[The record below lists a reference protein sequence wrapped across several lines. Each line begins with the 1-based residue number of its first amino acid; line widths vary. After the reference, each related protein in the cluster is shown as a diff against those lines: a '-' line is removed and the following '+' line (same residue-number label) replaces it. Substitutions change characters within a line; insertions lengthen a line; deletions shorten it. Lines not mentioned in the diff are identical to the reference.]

1 MRRCAGATYMAELP
15 REPRAVNRSDEPKS
29 NARPLTKESRL
40 SRAKAK
46 SIVKLLE
53 VRMRRPRLRC

>member
-15 REPRAVNRSDEPKS
+15 REPNRSDEPKAIS
-29 NARPLTKESRL
+29 RPLTKESRL
-40 SRAKAK
+40 SRTNEK
-46 SIVKLLE
+46 SIVILLE